1 MKAFALV
8 VCARRTRAERFFH
21 IEASSNGI
29 VREKEASELNILLRL
44 YHSEQEKNTIHVH
57 QFAALEYLDF
67 PDPLLVVVVYLEH
80 HAREHTIVCLCAQD
94 VCDAM
99 FARQM
104 RAHFLCIDAKTF
116 VTVCDRA
123 ASKLIVLAHGF
134 VFF

>member
-1 MKAFALV
+1 VFGEHGCVVIEERLAFPERWLVFLGVVTGSVHTSNALDRCRKMKAFALV

-67 PDPLLVVVVYLEH
+67 PDTN
-80 HAREHTIVCLCAQD
+80 ARTLSLHRRQD
-94 VCDAM
+94 I
-99 FARQM
+99 RHSL
-104 RAHFLCIDAKTF
+104 R
-116 VTVCDRA
+116 
-123 ASKLIVLAHGF
+123 
-134 VFF
+134 